1 MRYRNTVIALSFLS
15 IVAATPILG
24 VPDSWKKAIIILSSV
39 AVAALAYLAGKAR
52 A

>member
-15 IVAATPILG
+15 IIAATSILG
-24 VPDSWKKAIIILSSV
+24 IPESWKDVLIILSSV
-39 AVAALAYLAGKAR
+39 AIAALAYLAGKAR